1 MLFRSI
7 EFAMRKWMK
16 TKENEMPSDEGTV
29 MGQKADASARRCELT
44 ALENGEDGLWA
55 AVSVSVP
62 FL

>member
-1 MLFRSI
+1 
-7 EFAMRKWMK
+7 MRKWMK